1 MSNLIY
7 KFDIPYFKQKSK
19 MKKLII
25 VLFLLL
31 STNINSQELS
41 VLWKV
46 EKDSVE
52 SYIIG
57 TNHLFGSNYI
67 SKDTIIIN
75 LMKNSKLIITENNES
90 ANKIFEKRS
99 IFNYIDKLSEKEKNK
114 LNECLGSKTNIEK
127 LTLKELLG
135 QTERYWGRY
144 SCLNEIEQKDTVLMD
159 DYIKYFAKENN
170 IKIQGIEETSETLK
184 SVEKFTYPSFNDNKL
199 LTILKDKLYKFSNNI
214 PNTNCNLENAYRNK
228 KVIYNFNDNLKI
240 PILYERNKEWIKSL
254 PILLEKNKNVFI
266 AVGIGHLNFSTGII
280 ELLKKE
286 GYILTPINLK

>member
-75 LMKNSKLIITENNES
+75 LMKNSKLIITDNNES

-99 IFNYIDKLSEKEKNK
+99 IFNYIDKL
-114 LNECLGSKTNIEK
+114 
-127 LTLKELLG
+127 
-135 QTERYWGRY
+135 
-144 SCLNEIEQKDTVLMD
+144 
-159 DYIKYFAKENN
+159 
-170 IKIQGIEETSETLK
+170 
-184 SVEKFTYPSFNDNKL
+184 
-199 LTILKDKLYKFSNNI
+199 
-214 PNTNCNLENAYRNK
+214 
-228 KVIYNFNDNLKI
+228 
-240 PILYERNKEWIKSL
+240 
-254 PILLEKNKNVFI
+254 
-266 AVGIGHLNFSTGII
+266 
-280 ELLKKE
+280 
-286 GYILTPINLK
+286 